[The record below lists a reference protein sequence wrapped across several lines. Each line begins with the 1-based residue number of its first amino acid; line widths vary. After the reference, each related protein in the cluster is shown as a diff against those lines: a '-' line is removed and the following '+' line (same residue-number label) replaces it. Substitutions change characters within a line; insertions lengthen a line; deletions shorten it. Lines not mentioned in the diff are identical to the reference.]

1 MHTFLKGKV
10 MRARRRNLVANL
22 VVAAAIILGA
32 FTTPAHTST
41 QADGPTPVC
50 PAGSAWDNRLQRC
63 V

>member
-1 MHTFLKGKV
+1 

-22 VVAAAIILGA
+22 VVAAALVLGA
-32 FTTPAHTST
+32 FTAPADASV
-41 QADGPTPVC
+41 QADGNTPTC